1 MGTNFK
7 TAFIHKSN
15 PSASRWGVRQLKE
28 DVLQKNGCL
37 EKKYLKEQ
45 ETQKK
50 KSISWQNRGER
61 RVRAHKEFKNFKNS

>member
-1 MGTNFK
+1 
-7 TAFIHKSN
+7 
-15 PSASRWGVRQLKE
+15 VRQLKE

-50 KSISWQNRGER
+50 VFRGKTGEKSEGS
-61 RVRAHKEFKNFKNS
+61 

>member
-1 MGTNFK
+1 MCETEKNKFPSYGTNFK

-50 KSISWQNRGER
+50 VFRGKTGEKSEGS
-61 RVRAHKEFKNFKNS
+61 